1 MGSLEVENL
10 TRVRDL
16 PPSSETEVVAE
27 PEEMARLFPASGMRK
42 LFALGVNCLVDTDFV
57 RVFSRG
63 HRILGHCSGTTQC
76 QHYDDD
82 RSPKIKVRLGLYH
95 DYRNIRRGQR
105 KDTIRVV
112 DNEGFPI
119 FEVEIILALLS
130 GSPKDRV
137 RAFQGWNS
145 FQYRLKMEFGE
156 ETSLD
161 EALNNLRYSFPV
173 PLQLD
178 LIALIQKSEFEG
190 WVGEWFVRLV
200 KGRHTSELAAWE
212 AAARRALA
220 AREDAEITGGK
231 GPERNELARV
241 HAAVGEATLAGAGV
255 PNQRDLRE
263 LLDVDGGRELS
274 DESVRTLLKTLGF
287 SWIPS
292 YPLWKKVWLPVAK
305 SQGWA

>member
-1 MGSLEVENL
+1 
-10 TRVRDL
+10 
-16 PPSSETEVVAE
+16 
-27 PEEMARLFPASGMRK
+27 MRK
-42 LFALGVNCLVDTDFV
+42 LFALGQNCFVDTDFV
-57 RVFSRG
+57 RVFSYG
-63 HRILGHCSGTTQC
+63 HEVLGHSSGTTLWR
-76 QHYDDD
+76 HYGDG
-82 RSPKIKVRLGLYH
+82 RPPKIKVRLGLYH

-112 DNEGFPI
+112 DNEGLPI

-130 GSPKDRV
+130 ERLIDRV
-137 RAFQGWNS
+137 KAFQGWNS
-145 FQYRLKMEFGE
+145 LQSRLNGTFSK

-161 EALNNLRYSFPV
+161 EARNTSEHPFPV

-178 LIALIQKSEFEG
+178 PIALIEKSEFES
-190 WVGEWFVRLV
+190 WVAEWFVRLV
-200 KGRHTSELAAWE
+200 KGKHTSELAAWE

-220 AREDAEITGGK
+220 AREEAEIKGGE

-255 PNQRDLRE
+255 PNQMNLRK
-263 LLDVDGGRELS
+263 LLDVDGGPKLS
-274 DESVRTLLKTLGF
+274 GESVRTLLKTLGF

-292 YPLWKKVWLPVAK
+292 HPLWKEIWLPVAR